1 MRERQTFTSRRQ
13 FPTRGDKAIRA
24 QSIIGRMALD
34 GLRMRPDAPWIAD
47 LEPELLSFPSG
58 KHDDQV
64 DALGLV
70 GQLLDVM
77 ATGAQPRGAQPRPDP
92 WMQPK
97 ASGASWK
104 II

>member
-1 MRERQTFTSRRQ
+1 MRERSAFVMRRQ
-13 FPTRGDKAIRA
+13 FPTRGDKATRA

-34 GLRMRPDAPWIAD
+34 GLRVRPDAAWIAD
-47 LEPELLSFPSG
+47 LEAELLSFPAG

-77 ATGAQPRGAQPRPDP
+77 AKGQAAPDAGKPPPRYCG
-92 WMQPK
+92 K
-97 ASGASWK
+97 ADGGASWK
-104 II
+104 TV